1 MNNFENC
8 DYCQYFNRERYWCKY
23 YNQPVACNI
32 QLIPLGCQECI
43 EEMKKKNES
52 KN

>member
-8 DYCQYFNRERYWCKY
+8 DYCKYFNRERFWCKY
-23 YNQPVACNI
+23 YNQPIACNMN
-32 QLIPLGCQECI
+32 LVPLGCQECI